1 MSAEDR
7 KSCSASLNDRF
18 LVFALIYPGFLTISC
33 NGFVRFRLSASREEE
48 GLKLRQHLAGEEKR
62 RRGGGVENVAAGN
75 CFLRPSTLSARS
87 HPSEGT
93 ISGAISSPRLS
104 DLFPFLGTGSHKD
117 RRKCLRLRRIEVNVQ
132 PALPPLIHH
141 CCRISAHSTFVPRQS
156 S

>member
-48 GLKLRQHLAGEEKR
+48 GLKLRQHLAEEEKR
-62 RRGGGVENVAAGN
+62 RRGGEGGGVENVAAGN

-104 DLFPFLGTGSHKD
+104 DLFPFLGTGCLALTKTEGSVYVCD
-117 RRKCLRLRRIEVNVQ
+117 GLRLMCSQ
-132 PALPPLIHH
+132 PALL
-141 CCRISAHSTFVPRQS
+141 
-156 S
+156 

>member
-33 NGFVRFRLSASREEE
+33 NGFVRFRLSANEEEE
-48 GLKLRQHLAGEEKR
+48 GLKLRQHLAEEER
-62 RRGGGVENVAAGN
+62 RRGGEEEGGVENVAAGN

-104 DLFPFLGTGSHKD
+104 DLFPFLGTGCLALTKTEGSVYVCD
-117 RRKCLRLRRIEVNVQ
+117 GLRLMCSQ
-132 PALPPLIHH
+132 PSLL
-141 CCRISAHSTFVPRQS
+141 
-156 S
+156 